1 MDRRVIVVILIMLSI
16 AQISAKEYYLKL
28 SNVRSEQIAILTRLI
43 SIDRIEDNTVY
54 AYANQ
59 QQLNRLISLPYSFEI
74 IPGPL
79 AGFIPDMAE
88 TREQMRDWDYYPTYD
103 TYIELMYQ
111 FAVEYPDI
119 CEVFSIGYSIEGR
132 ELLVAHIGDD
142 ISIESDEPEF
152 YFMGQ
157 IHGDELVT
165 SITLLHLIDDLLSLY
180 GTDPRIDNIVNEI
193 DIYIN
198 PLANPDGLY
207 AGGNN
212 TVAGATRGNANFVD
226 MNRNYP
232 DPEDGQHPDGYETQP
247 EIIAQIE
254 FIAEHNFVLSA
265 DLHSGIE
272 LIMYPW
278 FTWETLHADDN
289 WFLDVCQI
297 YVEAV
302 HELSPPDYFTYCGE
316 GILNGFLYCPTS
328 GCSVDYFN
336 WYENVRCFGLEL
348 SNVKAVPANE
358 LIDHY
363 LWNYNAMLLFMEE
376 TLYGLRGIAT
386 NEFGVPIEARIT
398 IEDHDFNHS
407 EVYTDPEIGDYHRP
421 ISEGTYDF
429 TYSSWGY
436 ESQAFTI
443 SVSAQDVVIQD
454 VSLQAV
460 ALAEINGVVIDS
472 ESGIPL
478 FGANVRL
485 VDSPFG
491 DQMTNNSGEFSFSD
505 VPVGVHE
512 LFVYGNGYLSQ
523 ITDITLTAG
532 TNFVCVILQET
543 NAISFES
550 GDFPLEFDISFEGDD
565 EWCIVSDVAYDG
577 IHSAKS
583 VISNIFGE
591 SAMIITIFI
600 EENSNISFR
609 KKVSTRVNSFNY
621 LKFYINGTLED
632 EWSGNI
638 DWSEELYTLNA
649 GTNILKWEYVINNPH
664 IGSANCG
671 WIDFIEIEGLP
682 EHELIYGD
690 VDNNG
695 CIESY
700 DSALVQRYVV
710 EINPGNAAPVPW
722 QTWRYYRADVDR
734 NGYLEAYDAALILQ
748 YYLEIIN
755 SFPNE

>member
-1 MDRRVIVVILIMLSI
+1 MKRRVLVVLLLMLSI
-16 AQISAKEYYLKL
+16 AHISATEHYLKL
-28 SNVRSEQIAILTRLI
+28 SNVRPEQIAFLTRLI
-43 SIDRIEDNTVY
+43 SIDKIENMTVY

-59 QQLNRLISLPYSFEI
+59 QQLNRLSSLPYSFEI

-79 AGFIPDMAE
+79 AGFEPDMAE
-88 TREQMRDWDYYPTYD
+88 TREQMRDWNYYPTYD
-103 TYIELMYQ
+103 TYIEIMYQ
-111 FAVEYPDI
+111 FAVEFPDI
-119 CEVFSIGYSIEGR
+119 CEVFSIGNSIEGR

-142 ISIESDEPEF
+142 ISIESDEPEIF
-152 YFMGQ
+152 FTGQ

-165 SITLLHLIDDLLSLY
+165 SITLLHLIDDLLTLY

-198 PLANPDGLY
+198 PLLNPDGLY

-232 DPEDGQHPDGYETQP
+232 DPEDGQHPDGYETQQ

-254 FIAEHNFVLSA
+254 FIADHNFVLSA

-272 LIMYPW
+272 LILYPW

-289 WFLDVCQI
+289 WFQDVSQE

-302 HELSPPDYFTYCGE
+302 HELSSPDYFTYGGE
-316 GILNGFLYCPTS
+316 GILNGFLYCPIS
-328 GCSVDYFN
+328 GCSMDYFN
-336 WYENVRCFGLEL
+336 WYENMRSFGIEL
-348 SNVKAVPANE
+348 SNVKALPEDE

-363 LWNYNAMLLFMEE
+363 LWNYNAMLLQMEE
-376 TLYGLRGIAT
+376 TLYGLRGIVT
-386 NEFGVPIEARIT
+386 NDSGEPIEARIT
-398 IEDHDFNHS
+398 VEDHDFNHS
-407 EVYTDPEIGDYHRP
+407 EVYTDPEVGDYHRP
-421 ISEGTYDF
+421 ISEGTYDL

-436 ESQAFTI
+436 ESQTFTI
-443 SVSAQDVVIQD
+443 SVPAQDVVIQD

-460 ALAEINGVVIDS
+460 AVADIDGVVIDGLT
-472 ESGIPL
+472 GIPL
-478 FGANVRL
+478 LGANVRL
-485 VDSPFG
+485 VDSPFA
-491 DQMTNNSGEFSFSD
+491 DQTTNNSGEFSFSD
-505 VPVGVHE
+505 VPVGEHE
-512 LFVYGNGYLSQ
+512 LFVYGNGYIAQ
-523 ITDITLTAG
+523 ITDISLAAG
-532 TNFVCVILQET
+532 TNFAGVNLQET

-583 VISNIFGE
+583 VVPSLHGE
-591 SAMIITIFI
+591 SAMIITIYI
-600 EENSNISFR
+600 EEDGNLSFR
-609 KKVSTRVNSFNY
+609 KKVSSRIYYNF
-621 LKFYINGTLED
+621 LRFYINGELED

-638 DWSEELYTLNA
+638 DWSEETYTLSA
-649 GTNILKWEYVINNPH
+649 GSNILKWEYARIIP
-664 IGSANCG
+664 SMSMANCG

-690 VDNNG
+690 VDDNE
-695 CIESY
+695 CVESF

-710 EINPGNAAPVPW
+710 EINPGNAAPIPW

-748 YYLEIIN
+748 YYVEIIN

>member
-1 MDRRVIVVILIMLSI
+1 MKRQVFVLLLMLSI
-16 AQISAKEYYLKL
+16 VHISATEHYLKL

-43 SIDRIEDNTVY
+43 SIDSIEDNTVY

-59 QQLNRLISLPYSFEI
+59 QQLNRLRTLPYTFEI

-79 AGFIPDMAE
+79 AGFEPDMAE
-88 TREQMRDWDYYPTYD
+88 TREQMRDWNYYPTYD

-111 FAVEYPDI
+111 FAEEYPDI
-119 CEVFSIGYSIEGR
+119 CEVFSIGNSIEGR

-152 YFMGQ
+152 YYMGQ
-157 IHGDELVT
+157 IHGDELVA
-165 SITLLHLIDDLLSLY
+165 SIVLMHLIDDLLTLY
-180 GTDPRIDNIVNEI
+180 RTDTRIDNIVNEI

-212 TVAGATRGNANFVD
+212 TVAGATRGNANHID

-254 FIAEHNFVLSA
+254 FIAEHNFVLTA

-272 LIMYPW
+272 VIMYPW

-289 WFLDVCQI
+289 WFQNVCQT
-297 YVEAV
+297 YVEAA
-302 HELSPPDYFTYCGE
+302 HELSPPEYFTYAGE
-316 GILNGFLYCPTS
+316 GVLNGFLYCPIS
-328 GCSVDYFN
+328 GCSVDYMN
-336 WYENVRCFGLEL
+336 WYQNVRCFCLEL
-348 SNVKAVPANE
+348 SYEKALPADE
-358 LIDHY
+358 LEDYY

-376 TLYGLRGIAT
+376 TLCGLRGIVT
-386 NEFGVPIEARIT
+386 NEFGITIEAKIT
-398 IEDHDFNHS
+398 VEDHDFNHS
-407 EVYTDPEIGDYHRP
+407 EIYTDPDIGDYHRP
-421 ISEGTYDF
+421 IGEGIYDF

-436 ESQAFTI
+436 ESQTFTI
-443 SVSAQDVVIQD
+443 SVPAQDIVIQD

-460 ALAEINGVVIDS
+460 ALADIDGIVIDGLT
-472 ESGIPL
+472 GIPL

-485 VDSPFG
+485 VDSPFT

-505 VPVGVHE
+505 VPVDEHE
-512 LFVYGNGYLSQ
+512 LFVFGNGYISQ
-523 ITDITLTAG
+523 LTDISLTAG

-550 GDFPLEFDISFEGDD
+550 GDFPAEFEFSFEGEG
-565 EWCIVSDVAYDG
+565 EWYITSDVAYEG
-577 IHSAKS
+577 VCSARS
-583 VISNIFGE
+583 QPSLIYGE
-591 SAMIITIFI
+591 SALLLTIQ
-600 EENSNISFR
+600 NDSQSSISFR
-609 KKVSTRVNSFNY
+609 KKVSSHMNWSYF
-621 LKFYINGTLED
+621 KFYINDQLED

-638 DWSEELYTLNA
+638 DWSEEVYTLNA
-649 GTNILKWEYVINNPH
+649 GSNVLKWEFDNNTPFTS
-664 IGSANCG
+664 SAKCS

-695 CIESY
+695 CVESY

-710 EINPGNAAPVPW
+710 EINPGNAAPIPW
-722 QTWRYYRADVDR
+722 QAWRYYRADVDR

-755 SFPNE
+755 SFPSQ